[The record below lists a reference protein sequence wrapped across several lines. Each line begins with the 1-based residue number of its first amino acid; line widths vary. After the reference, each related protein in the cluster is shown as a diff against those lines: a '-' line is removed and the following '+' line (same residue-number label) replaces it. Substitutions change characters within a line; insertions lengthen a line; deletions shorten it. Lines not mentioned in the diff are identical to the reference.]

1 MQNVKRSLW
10 HCDVIIMEPLSHPT
24 LVRPAPAHQPQPTP
38 SPMMTGVPVYANMA
52 AQMAHA
58 QSFGRTS
65 GGLMPQM
72 PFPFRS
78 PFAAM
83 MPGWVSCD
91 CRCSAISS
99 CISFKGVNITIFN
112 GIFVI
117 DCTGSCHFDKFRCSQ
132 WQKFRQNELLFY
144 DIPPW
149 QCRRRV
155 DRWVWA
161 ISKVFRKYGFLRYP
175 STTLEVFQHSSS
187 LPCPSKGAPF
197 TNMDY

>member
-1 MQNVKRSLW
+1 MPSHLVVLPVVWCLKCPFPSGPRSLPW
-10 HCDVIIMEPLSHPT
+10 CQGECHVI
-24 LVRPAPAHQPQPTP
+24 VD
-38 SPMMTGVPVYANMA
+38 A
-52 AQMAHA
+52 AQW
-58 QSFGRTS
+58 
-65 GGLMPQM
+65 
-72 PFPFRS
+72 
-78 PFAAM
+78 AA
-83 MPGWVSCD
+83 
-91 CRCSAISS
+91 A
-99 CISFKGVNITIFN
+99 SFKGVNITIFN

-155 DRWVWA
+155 DSWVWA
-161 ISKVFRKYGFLRYP
+161 ISKVFRKYRFLRYP

-187 LPCPSKGAPF
+187 FPCPSKGAPF